1 MATDDGRGG
10 RYFGAPA
17 QNLPFV
23 PRGTQPISAR
33 GGRYFGAPSASA
45 AAAAATPKNPINFGG
60 ARRFNAGSPDTL
72 EARKNIGYSD
82 YQPGGGMSAEEQRMA
97 ELAAILEALGLG
109 GGGGGGGYYD
119 PRPEIQAQYQAQRDK
134 AATRKGEVS
143 GEYTKLYG
151 QLADAYKPLEAQTG
165 QRYQQAAAQSA
176 AGSQELINA
185 TQSRINEE
193 AAKRAAAYA
202 ELGIEGPQATAGEA
216 TGQAAEA
223 QNAMGNL
230 SQISGNWAGL
240 MGAQQQAEQGRNQLD
255 YTGAVDAGTLAQE
268 QLTRNYNAFL
278 DNLALQEQADL
289 ASAQPSYSGG
299 GGGGGGSSI
308 PSGIQSALWNEYFTG
323 LGLLPEDTSNQPAPY
338 TPSKYE
344 RAIDLFGPDAVNA
357 YYAGKDSKTWNPAN
371 KNYNSAIS
379 GYLSSSNN

>member
-1 MATDDGRGG
+1 MGLSWDDLWSGNWGG
-10 RYFGAPA
+10 S
-17 QNLPFV
+17 
-23 PRGTQPISAR
+23 GTSGDPIKETINRQAGSQI
-33 GGRYFGAPSASA
+33 SSA
-45 AAAAATPKNPINFGG
+45 ANAARNRNALMNE
-60 ARRFNAGSPDTL
+60 RREISLTGQAKAQADAEQAGVDA
-72 EARKNIGYSD
+72 EAER
-82 YQPGGGMSAEEQRMA
+82 
-97 ELAAILEALGLG
+97 LAAILELLGLGGSG
-109 GGGGGGGYYD
+109 GGGGGSYYD

-165 QRYQQAAAQSA
+165 QRYQQAAAESA

-289 ASAQPSYSGG
+289 AGAQPTYSGG
-299 GGGGGGSSI
+299 GGGGGSSL
-308 PSGIQSALWNEYFTG
+308 PSGVQSALWNEYLTSMG
-323 LGLLPEDTSNQPAPY
+323 LVTPEDSGSSY

-344 RAIDLFGPDAVNA
+344 RAIDLFGADAVNS
-357 YYAGKDSKTWNPAN
+357 YYAGKDSKTWNPSN
-371 KNYNSAIS
+371 KNYNAALS
-379 GYLSSSNN
+379 GYMSAG

>member
-1 MATDDGRGG
+1 MVDWSQWAPNPGTSKKTVVPSDATSNR
-10 RYFGAPA
+10 AVA
-17 QNLPFV
+17 
-23 PRGTQPISAR
+23 AR
-33 GGRYFGAPSASA
+33 SA
-45 AAAAATPKNPINFGG
+45 ALQAASQK
-60 ARRFNAGSPDTL
+60 GSPDNL
-72 EARKNIGYSD
+72 MGGLF
-82 YQPGGGMSAEEQRMA
+82 PGGNLNKPPASIAAPGENPDDSLDAEAQR
-97 ELAAILEALGLG
+97 LAAILELLGLTG
-109 GGGGGGGYYD
+109 GGGGGGGGSYYD

-151 QLADAYKPLEAQTG
+151 QLADAYKPLEAETQ
-165 QRYQQAAAQSA
+165 QRYQQAAAASA
-176 AGSQELINA
+176 AGSEGLINA

-240 MGAQQQAEQGRNQLD
+240 MGAQQQAEQGRNKLD

-268 QLTRNYNAFL
+268 QLSRNYNAFL

-289 ASAQPSYSGG
+289 AGAQPSYSGG
-299 GGGGGGSSI
+299 GGGGGGGSSL
-308 PSGIQSALWNEYFTG
+308 PSGVQSALWNEYLTSMG
-323 LGLLPEDTSNQPAPY
+323 LITPEQSGSAY

-344 RAIDLFGPDAVNA
+344 QAIDLFGSDAVNA

-371 KNYNSAIS
+371 KNYNAALS
-379 GYLSSSNN
+379 GYLSGAN